1 MTRAVTASTQ
11 DTLHTVSRLDQM
23 GTLDPLFRDLYLQR
37 ARELLAPVLSQARY
51 EDLKTKSGELTWTE
65 QQLRVAVERAEWE
78 RACQLSERLRE
89 LRTRISSAGQSM
101 KLGEILYER
110 VPISIDP
117 FATELAAFNG
127 SSSESLNRSLS
138 EALQL
143 LESLKRSDPGK
154 ANFYNQRR
162 ADFNALA
169 IASATTL
176 PEKPVREPAQPK
188 HAALGALDA
197 GDLSR
202 LDEVLN
208 SLVKQTKI
216 GSRSPA
222 VDLSDASGLG
232 DDLLFEFTPE
242 TLTAARELGLNSV
255 RTRSRRHLAHL
266 LPHGWQRPSQKEI
279 VKNWSCEQLSRL
291 TFPTAPADRMRD
303 AIEYFLLNPFIT
315 SAGTRY
321 KVCLVAEDLLV
332 EDFAEPDVRDESSSK
347 LLSKLGLRAR
357 WGLSRLE
364 IEDALLENGLRII
377 EELQL
382 DPEAFRL
389 GLIPPDIF
397 THLAARCGWG
407 QQEIW
412 THFDGYRV
420 LEGGNLQALAGG
432 DKRFGGTHD
441 VVSFGRRY
449 ASPRLLARFAVV
461 QRRRMMDWHQRQ

>member
-51 EDLKTKSGELTWTE
+51 EDLKTKSGELSWTE

-78 RACQLSERLRE
+78 RACRLSERVRE

-110 VPISIDP
+110 APVSIDP
-117 FATELAAFNG
+117 FAPGLAIFTG
-127 SSSESLNRSLS
+127 SSSENLIRSRS
-138 EALQL
+138 EALRL

-154 ANFYNQRR
+154 ANFYNHRR

-169 IASATTL
+169 IASATSL
-176 PEKPVREPAQPK
+176 PEKPVRDPAQPK

-208 SLVKQTKI
+208 SLIKQTNI
-216 GSRSPA
+216 DSRSPA
-222 VDLSDASGLG
+222 AELSDASGLG
-232 DDLLFEFTPE
+232 DDLLFKFTPE
-242 TLTAARELGLNSV
+242 TLTAARKLGLNPV
-255 RTRSRRHLAHL
+255 RTQSRRHLARL
-266 LPHGWQRPSQKEI
+266 LPHGWQPSFQKDD
-279 VKNWSCEQLSRL
+279 VKLRSCEQLSRL
-291 TFPTAPADRMRD
+291 TFPTAPSDRKRD

-321 KVCLVAEDLLV
+321 KVCLVAEDLLL
-332 EDFAEPDVRDESSSK
+332 EDFAEPDVKEEASSK
-347 LLSKLGLRAR
+347 LLSKLGLPAR

-364 IEDALLENGLRII
+364 IEDALLENGFRII
-377 EELQL
+377 EELHL

-389 GLIPPDIF
+389 GLVPPDIF
-397 THLAARCGWG
+397 THLAADRGWG
-407 QQEIW
+407 QKEIW

-432 DKRFGGTHD
+432 DKRFGGAHD
-441 VVSFGRRY
+441 VVSFGQRY
-449 ASPRLLARFAVV
+449 SNPRILARFAVV
-461 QRRRMMDWHQRQ
+461 QRRRMMDWHQR

>member
-51 EDLKTKSGELTWTE
+51 EDLKTKSGELAWTE
-65 QQLRVAVERAEWE
+65 QQLRVAVERSEWD

-89 LRTRISSAGQSM
+89 IRTRISSAGQSM

-110 VPISIDP
+110 TPVSIDP
-117 FATELAAFNG
+117 FATELAGFTG
-127 SSSESLNRSLS
+127 SSSESLTQSRS
-138 EALQL
+138 EAVRL

-154 ANFYNQRR
+154 ANFYNHRR

-169 IASATTL
+169 IASSTTL
-176 PEKPVREPAQPK
+176 PEKPVRDPAQLK
-188 HAALGALDA
+188 HVALGALDA

-208 SLVKQTKI
+208 NLVKQTKI
-216 GSRSPA
+216 DARSPA
-222 VDLSDASGLG
+222 AELSDATGLG
-232 DDLLFEFTPE
+232 DDLLFEFTTE
-242 TLTAARELGLNSV
+242 TLAAARKLGLNSV
-255 RTRSRRHLAHL
+255 RTKSRRHLAHL
-266 LPHGWQRPSQKEI
+266 LPHGWQAPFQNDDVKER
-279 VKNWSCEQLSRL
+279 SCEQLARL
-291 TFPTAPADRMRD
+291 TFPTAPSDRMRD

-332 EDFAEPDVRDESSSK
+332 EDFAEPDVKEETSSK
-347 LLSKLGLRAR
+347 LLSKLGLPVR

-377 EELQL
+377 DELQL

-397 THLAARCGWG
+397 THLAAGCGWG
-407 QQEIW
+407 QNEIW

-432 DKRFGGTHD
+432 DKRFGGAHD
-441 VVSFGRRY
+441 VVSFGQRY
-449 ASPRLLARFAVV
+449 SNPRILARFAVV
-461 QRRRMMDWHQRQ
+461 QRRRMMDWHRR